1 MMNRVLS
8 AALSMLVP
16 GLGQIVQRHWLK
28 GIGFLAGAMIAS
40 AMLRRQSVLSSSFSD
55 GSPPHL
61 LLLAVIFGLAVWSA
75 VDAYRSAPAAPAAH

>member
-1 MMNRVLS
+1 MNRVLW

-16 GLGQIVQRHWLK
+16 GLGQLIHRHWAK

-55 GSPPHL
+55 GSAMHL
-61 LLLAVIFGLAVWSA
+61 LLLAVILGLALWSA
-75 VDAYRSAPAAPAAH
+75 VDAYRSTPTAPAGH